1 MLLKPGLFKKE
12 NFDFAETCTHTH
24 THTHTQYTIV
34 RHLFSVQYFSLG
46 FTHIGIIFI
55 ARFTFDH
62 WHFLGKLARFTL
74 TNYLTFNLEGR
85 SFQSHS
91 IPERLLGASE
101 GSGQIK
107 WGLPASLS
115 PPSEPMLDWRP
126 CWRRSPW
133 SCSRYPDAF

>member
-1 MLLKPGLFKKE
+1 MILPKL
-12 NFDFAETCTHTH
+12 AHTHTH
-24 THTHTQYTIV
+24 THTHNIQSLGIS
-34 RHLFSVQYFSLG
+34 FPFNIFSLG

-55 ARFTFDH
+55 ARFTFGH